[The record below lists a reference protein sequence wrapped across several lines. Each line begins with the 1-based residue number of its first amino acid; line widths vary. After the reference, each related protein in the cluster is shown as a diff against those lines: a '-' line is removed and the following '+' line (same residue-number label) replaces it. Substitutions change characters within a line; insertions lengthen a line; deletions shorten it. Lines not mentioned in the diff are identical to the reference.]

1 MLTMIF
7 KSYKN
12 HEEGRKKSSDVGA
25 NVEHKKGAVSIKA
38 MITMQM
44 AL

>member
-1 MLTMIF
+1 
-7 KSYKN
+7 
-12 HEEGRKKSSDVGA
+12 VGA

-44 AL
+44 ALWW